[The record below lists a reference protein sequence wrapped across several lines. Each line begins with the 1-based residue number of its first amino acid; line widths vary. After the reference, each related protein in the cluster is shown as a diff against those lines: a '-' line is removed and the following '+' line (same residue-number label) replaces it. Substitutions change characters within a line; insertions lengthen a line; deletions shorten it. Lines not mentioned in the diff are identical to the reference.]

1 MYRGVIGEICLE
13 TEKGSLSGSYNRLK
27 YVNVSKI
34 IAHENFLFNTDLA
47 QLRPILAH
55 TDLIFVTFLA

>member
-13 TEKGSLSGSYNRLK
+13 TEKGSLSGSNNRLS

-34 IAHENFLFNTDLA
+34 IAHEIFLFNTDFANLG
-47 QLRPILAH
+47 PISAH
-55 TDLIFVTFLA
+55 IDLIFVTFLT